1 MAYRCPINK
10 KILKETEKDTISIKE
25 SLEILLPRFS
35 NIQDW
40 ADVEKWLKRV
50 KKLFEVKKSPF
61 ITQKNI
67 LFRRLAQSLHP
78 SLPLGVH
85 STVLDIYNLFLENLK
100 ISPENIINDLHHV
113 TLGLF
118 PYAQICSN
126 QIKPKILEILEDHF
140 LKLGFLIGPLLA
152 PIFAALLPSLIDNN
166 ENMKKKVFKFFDKL
180 QDIFPMA
187 FISNA
192 IWQTI
197 KRSPKS
203 RYGGLMYLTT
213 CISKKD
219 NIADV
224 SSSFI
229 SDQMSEVN
237 DLNLVK
243 NIDKT
248 DFKKKNVENIEV
260 EVVENNQVFD
270 NLLNKFIDD
279 ISDDRSNNEND
290 VFKNNIDNENMK
302 FANNF
307 EDVNVKENDYFE
319 EKNLEN
325 KANNENEEN
334 EENEENND
342 NNDNNDNSENY
353 NNFGNQDDFEN
364 QDNFEKDNYN
374 ENFEKSSL
382 KNETENENN
391 IKEENKKFFQEDDNK
406 EFFSC
411 KNEKKN
417 SLNIERDLIEDPNNL
432 LNGKDTPVKPK
443 KFMDEDNVI
452 MSSIKKIDFSENSS
466 NPDLINNLNSIPEK
480 SEKSNNEQNKEIE
493 KKVEEELDI
502 ENENQISIYDKFINY
517 SKKKYQEMVEK
528 SKNFDEFF
536 PKRDLV
542 IEALVECFYD
552 EKSLIRKKS
561 LDFVINFVNLEN
573 NLRSFTDLEIII
585 LTKHALLILSDSDL
599 SVRRR
604 VFRYILGPE
613 DEIDEEDDEDFD
625 IEKMPDEKILNIFF
639 AALKEILNDQDK
651 NNLIKVF
658 KVLQNVVMEKEII
671 IDPLIKNLNLFLM
684 NALVFITESENIID
698 EKKNYVRSSIRRFFE
713 SIISHYEIFLEI
725 YILNDKNNIKNK
737 ALELL
742 LEFTKTHN
750 DDKNKNNI
758 RLNLLL
764 EGYVKVGIRYLED
777 ENLENESVKCFQ
789 SISDLINHT
798 NDEFFTN
805 LSYNLKVLLL
815 TFLKTFQNLINNF
828 KILEKKGSKTQNN
841 QKLKSFEKGLL
852 FSTWI
857 LLKLEKKDL
866 IENWVKDIEIFLNKV
881 SSNPNFILAT
891 IKGIYRFF
899 SSDTNKFQIVKDTL
913 ESILNLAIKKAW
925 ELLDNIEYH
934 SHAIK
939 LILQLNEQNCESV
952 VKLLNKKLD
961 KEDNIDIRI
970 HFVRRLVTFWNL
982 TENLELRHNDVLLE
996 RYCIFR
1002 LLDFLEDDH
1011 PILRQISK
1019 SWLIDSSEKYYRIV
1033 DPMIISLLK
1042 NSHFYQTLNGKL
1054 MYFKKYDVE
1063 TVFKIYKRMK
1073 NLLTNDQGSFS
1084 DFFNKS
1090 SISDNLL
1097 IEMYNCMTQ
1106 NEIKKIN
1113 YYFEIILNLILKFMQ
1128 SSVICFLGMKFKKEN
1143 LLIKT
1148 ASCESL
1154 EIIINCLCEKNPKI
1168 INEKLIDIIQKTY
1181 YINVK
1186 NGCSMMQI
1194 HLLNL
1199 LKVVIFKSNS
1209 DKKNIKKKDIFF
1221 IKKIFE
1227 ENNLLDNVLESIK
1240 YSNNNYTLLKII
1252 DFLSTIIQ
1260 LYCNEFKEE
1269 DIKQVI
1275 SLIFEYY
1282 FNYLKS
1288 LKKQKKLNNNHSK
1301 MIIIQSS
1308 LNMISKFCNLE
1319 NFLLPKERG
1328 VEGMSLVG
1336 FFTFG
1341 AFGRNRYIPK
1351 SVNFKSVEDFFLE
1364 NMDKIIL
1371 IIIDGWKLLHF
1382 EFDTM
1387 QSFNLG
1393 FDGFKE
1399 NTQEDAFNKY
1409 IKKSGDHLKNE
1420 DICDFAEKLF
1430 FKYQKNFIENLMKT
1444 WYNIYKTE
1452 EGKLQFQKLKK
1463 EKNSEKI
1470 LDFLIYLNID
1480 FFEFDQKLINSD
1492 FLKNILKDRKKKS
1505 KTIVYDLAQKE
1516 ASFLC
1521 LYYSF
1526 LKFLKYDFIE
1536 DKKTRKDFLRKLW
1549 NTVIKTMQ
1557 YFTKS
1562 DHVFVL
1568 MWIIN
1573 IYYLCARKYPL
1584 QEIIGEYS
1592 LKRSLHDHENNVFE
1606 KIIDFTCDKNALK
1619 IDPYNEGL
1627 NKFSFLYPI
1636 PAKLLETILLDWNL
1650 FESKIFLDFNDEIYL
1665 KYFTKIMTL
1674 IFLQKVTLKVLTSTY
1689 DSDKNHHIA
1698 KRIYTL
1704 VSKLFEELTK
1714 EQEHTEMTKK
1724 IHEEIIEYI
1733 FVFLETSRNFLLK
1746 NIQNLIQDYFDS
1758 DKFFYCSPKSLNF
1771 LSNIIKWHVPFSE
1784 KDILN
1789 TYLEK

>member
-10 KILKETEKDTISIKE
+10 KILKETEKDTIAIKE

-61 ITQKNI
+61 ITQKSI

-100 ISPENIINDLHHV
+100 ISPENILNDLHHV

-118 PYAQICSN
+118 PYSQICSN
-126 QIKPKILEILEDHF
+126 QIKPKILEILENHF
-140 LKLGFLIGPLLA
+140 LSLGYLIGPLIA
-152 PIFAALLPSLIDNN
+152 PLFASLLPSLIDNN

-187 FISNA
+187 FLSNA

-219 NIADV
+219 NIGDV
-224 SSSFI
+224 SSSLI
-229 SDQMSEVN
+229 SEQISGEEEIEFEENVGN
-237 DLNLVK
+237 G
-243 NIDKT
+243 
-248 DFKKKNVENIEV
+248 DFKKKEEENVEIV
-260 EVVENNQVFD
+260 EDNQVFND
-270 NLLNKFIDD
+270 FENKFIEDQENLVFKEGGEVED
-279 ISDDRSNNEND
+279 LNQNNEINKVENHFVGDNNFDENNNYQEEHTQEIEND
-290 VFKNNIDNENMK
+290 DEDKVNNDEELEDNDDEEEQEDNDDEEEEREEINNEEFFKNEDYLNNIDSDLK
-302 FANNF
+302 DDFQR
-307 EDVNVKENDYFE
+307 NVKPVILINGE
-319 EKNLEN
+319 ETP
-325 KANNENEEN
+325 
-334 EENEENND
+334 
-342 NNDNNDNSENY
+342 
-353 NNFGNQDDFEN
+353 
-364 QDNFEKDNYN
+364 
-374 ENFEKSSL
+374 L
-382 KNETENENN
+382 KT
-391 IKEENKKFFQEDDNK
+391 KKF
-406 EFFSC
+406 
-411 KNEKKN
+411 
-417 SLNIERDLIEDPNNL
+417 L
-432 LNGKDTPVKPK
+432 
-443 KFMDEDNVI
+443 DEDNVI
-452 MSSIKKIDFSENSS
+452 ISSIKKLDFSENSS
-466 NPDLINNLNSIPEK
+466 NADPLNNLNSIPEN
-480 SEKSNNEQNKEIE
+480 SENSKNDSNFEEAETIENKEEE
-493 KKVEEELDI
+493 KTEADI
-502 ENENQISIYDKFINY
+502 ENENQISIYDKFLLF
-517 SKKKYQEMVEK
+517 SKKKFNQMVEN
-528 SKNFDEFF
+528 SKNYDEFF

-542 IEALVECFYD
+542 IEALVQCFYD
-552 EKSLIRKKS
+552 EKPLIRKKG
-561 LDFVINFVNLEN
+561 LDFVINFVNLN
-573 NLRSFTDLEIII
+573 NSLRSFSDLEIIV
-585 LTKHALLILSDSDL
+585 LVKNSLLILADSDL
-599 SVRRR
+599 SIRRR

-613 DEIDEEDDEDFD
+613 EEEDDDEDNEDFEID
-625 IEKMPDEKILNIFF
+625 KMPDEKILDIFF
-639 AALKEILNDQDK
+639 AALKEILIDTNK
-651 NNLIKVF
+651 NNTIKIF

-671 IDPLIKNLNLFLM
+671 IDPLIKKLNLFLM
-684 NALVFITESENIID
+684 NALVFITNSEVVE

-725 YILNDKNNIKNK
+725 YILNDQKDLNIK

-742 LEFTKTHN
+742 LDFTKTHN
-750 DDKNKNNI
+750 DDKNKNFE
-758 RLNLLL
+758 RLNFLL
-764 EGYVKVGIRYLED
+764 EGYVKVGIKFLDNEQLE
-777 ENLENESVKCFQ
+777 NNESVKCFQ
-789 SISDLINHT
+789 SISDLVNHNNEECF
-798 NDEFFTN
+798 NDLT
-805 LSYNLKVLLL
+805 YNLKVLLL
-815 TFLKTFQNLINNF
+815 TYLKTFQNLINNF
-828 KILEKKGSKTQNN
+828 ELLEKKGSKSQNN

-891 IKGIYRFF
+891 IKGIYKFF
-899 SSDTNKFQIVKDTL
+899 SSDTKKFQIVKDTL

-939 LILQLNEQNCESV
+939 LILQLNEQNCKSV
-952 VKLLNKKLD
+952 IKLLKNNLD
-961 KEDNIDIRI
+961 NEENIDVRI

-982 TENLELRHNDVLLE
+982 TENLVLRHNDVVLE

-1002 LLDFLEDDH
+1002 LLDFLENDH

-1033 DPMIISLLK
+1033 DPMIICLLK
-1042 NSHFYQTLNGKL
+1042 NSHFYQTLDGKL
-1054 MYFKKYDVE
+1054 MHFKLYDVE
-1063 TVFKIYKRMK
+1063 TVFKIYKRLK

-1084 DFFNKS
+1084 YFFNKS
-1090 SISDNLL
+1090 QISDNLL
-1097 IEMYNCMTQ
+1097 IEMYNCMTEK
-1106 NEIKKIN
+1106 EIKKIN
-1113 YYFEIILNLILKFMQ
+1113 YYFEIIFQLILKFMQ
-1128 SSVICFLGMKFKKEN
+1128 SSVLCFLGPKFEKDN

-1154 EIIINCLCEKNPKI
+1154 EIIINCLYENNPKI

-1209 DKKNIKKKDIFF
+1209 SKKDKKNDILF
-1221 IKKIFE
+1221 IKNIFE
-1227 ENNLLDNVLESIK
+1227 ENHLLDNVLESIK

-1252 DFLSTIIQ
+1252 DFLKTIIQ
-1260 LYCNEFKEE
+1260 LYCKEFKEE
-1269 DIKQVI
+1269 DIKKVV

-1282 FNYLKS
+1282 FNYLNS
-1288 LKKQKKLNNNHSK
+1288 LKKEKKLNDHSK

-1319 NFLLPKERG
+1319 NFVLPRERKE
-1328 VEGMSLVG
+1328 EGLSLVG
-1336 FFTFG
+1336 FITFG
-1341 AFGRNRYIPK
+1341 ALGRNRYIPK
-1351 SVNFKSVEDFFLE
+1351 NVNFKSVEEFFLE
-1364 NMDKIIL
+1364 NMDKIIE
-1371 IIIDGWKLLHF
+1371 IVIDGWKLLHF

-1387 QSFNLG
+1387 KSFNLG

-1409 IKKSGDHLKNE
+1409 FKKSGDNLKND
-1420 DICDFAEKLF
+1420 DICDFGEKLF
-1430 FKYQKNFIENLMKT
+1430 FKYQKRFIENFIKT

-1452 EGKLQFQKLKK
+1452 EGKSQYIKLKK
-1463 EKNSEKI
+1463 QKNTEKM
-1470 LDFLIYLNID
+1470 LDFLIYLNLD
-1480 FFEFDQKLINSD
+1480 FFEFDQKITNSD
-1492 FLKNILKDRKKKS
+1492 FLKNLIKERKKKS
-1505 KTIVYDLAQKE
+1505 QTIRYNVAQKE

-1526 LKFLKYDFIE
+1526 LKFIKYDFIE
-1536 DKKTRKDFLRKLW
+1536 DKKDRKDFLRKLW
-1549 NTVIKTMQ
+1549 NTIIKTMQ

-1573 IYYLCARKYPL
+1573 IYYLCARKFPL

-1592 LKRSLHDHENNVFE
+1592 LKRSLHDHENNILE
-1606 KIIDFTCDKNALK
+1606 KIIDFTCEKNVLK
-1619 IDPYNEGL
+1619 IDSYIEDG
-1627 NKFSFLYPI
+1627 NKYSFLYPI
-1636 PAKLLETILLDWNL
+1636 PAKLLEIILSDWDL
-1650 FESKIFLDFNDEIYL
+1650 FESKIFLDFNDEVYL

-1704 VSKLFEELTK
+1704 VSKLFEELSK
-1714 EQEHTEMTKK
+1714 DQKHTEMTKK

-1746 NIQNLIQDYFDS
+1746 NIQNLIQVYFDS
-1758 DKFFYCSPKSLNF
+1758 DRFFYCSPKSLNF
-1771 LSNIIKWHVPFSE
+1771 LSQIIKWHVSFSE